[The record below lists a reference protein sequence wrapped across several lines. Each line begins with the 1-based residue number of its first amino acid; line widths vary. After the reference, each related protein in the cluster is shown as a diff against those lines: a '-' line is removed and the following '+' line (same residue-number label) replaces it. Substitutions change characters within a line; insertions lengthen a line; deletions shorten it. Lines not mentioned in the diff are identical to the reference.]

1 MDSTNHQAETAQAV
15 EKLAKIV
22 GKLDEDFA
30 KRRTWWWSLGHG
42 ILYGLG
48 TALGATVLFVIIFY
62 IFVKLEGSPV
72 FGGTIS
78 SIIDQFFV
86 GQEIGP

>member
-1 MDSTNHQAETAQAV
+1 MESTNHQTQTAQAV

-22 GKLDEDFA
+22 SKLDEDFA
-30 KRRTWWWSLGHG
+30 KRRTWWWSLSHG

-48 TALGATVLFVIIFY
+48 TALGATVLFVVVFY
-62 IFVKLEGSPV
+62 VFLKLEGSPV
-72 FGGTIS
+72 LGGTVS

-86 GQEIGP
+86 GQEL